1 MKKQQGTAKP
11 KVTYH
16 RFSVVDTRRPKTKSA
31 GAVDA
36 ATPSL
41 RKLKNLDLKRVFVHS
56 VSDDDTMRRLSVSS
70 KLNAD
75 WGALTDLRDRG
86 REKADEWIEANY
98 ASIGRRSTVDIHERY
113 L

>member
-41 RKLKNLDLKRVFVHS
+41 RKLKNLDLKRYTGKVVFKKAVPRATS
-56 VSDDDTMRRLSVSS
+56 VDGGASS
-70 KLNAD
+70 KRLIVKHGEVI
-75 WGALTDLRDRG
+75 GAQG
-86 REKADEWIEANY
+86 
-98 ASIGRRSTVDIHERY
+98 
-113 L
+113 